1 MLELHAAI
9 LKSSVTLTRI
19 NSEVVILTLCD
30 IEAVNIPVEV
40 ARVLE
45 NALCRGVKCGD
56 GEME

>member
-1 MLELHAAI
+1 MKI
-9 LKSSVTLTRI
+9 
-19 NSEVVILTLCD
+19 VILTLCD

-45 NALCRGVKCGD
+45 NTLCRGVKCGD